1 MALGTL
7 PGIGSTLRMGAG
19 AARRGFNLWAMRNP
33 IAGFGALA
41 ATGAVGLAALTPS
54 GSMGGAAYGGGIGA
68 GVGLAGVA
76 GMNYVGRG
84 FGGSQT
90 LLSGGRAAARK
101 FGMIGAGAGAL
112 IGATMNSNRGYNH
125 FRGF

>member
-1 MALGTL
+1 MFAGAI
-7 PGIGSTLRMGAG
+7 PSIGSTMRVAAG
-19 AARRGFNLWAMRNP
+19 QARSGFNLWAMRNP
-33 IAGFGALA
+33 KLGFGALA
-41 ATGAVGLAALTPS
+41 AGAVGLAALAPGQS
-54 GSMGGAAYGGGIGA
+54 LSGGAVGGGIGA

-90 LLSGGRAAARK
+90 LLSGGRIGAKRL
-101 FGMIGAGAGAL
+101 GLIGAGAGAL
-112 IGATMNSNRGYNH
+112 IGATMNSNRGYNQ